1 MYAVYGDLLDT
12 HTFAQVDMMEH
23 PLHTISYVADIDN
36 VLVVMAHVVPV
47 ADSTPPSPVTTPVE
61 NREELVES
69 YIPKMTCHVLDT
81 DNVSVF
87 VWVYTVCM
95 CTHYCWSKSV

>member
-1 MYAVYGDLLDT
+1 
-12 HTFAQVDMMEH
+12 MEH
-23 PLHTISYVADIDN
+23 PLHTIAYVADIDN

-81 DNVSVF
+81 DNVSVLYA
-87 VWVYTVCM
+87 YTLCV
-95 CTHYCWSKSV
+95 YCWANLSETQRYESSA

>member
-1 MYAVYGDLLDT
+1 
-12 HTFAQVDMMEH
+12 MEH

-47 ADSTPPSPVTTPVE
+47 ADSAPPSPVTTPVE

-69 YIPKMTCHVLDT
+69 YTPKMTCHVLDT
-81 DNVSVF
+81 ENVSSGVF
-87 VWVYTVCM
+87 MKTGYII
-95 CTHYCWSKSV
+95 